1 MILLL
6 AGLSKYTVNVSIFL
20 QISIITFNIIIFIVS
35 LKKDELKNNLNNL
48 DKIEDIPHC

>member
-6 AGLSKYTVNVSIFL
+6 TYLSNYITNVSFFF
-20 QISIITFNIIIFIVS
+20 QISIVIFNLIIFIVS

-48 DKIEDIPHC
+48 DKIEDILN